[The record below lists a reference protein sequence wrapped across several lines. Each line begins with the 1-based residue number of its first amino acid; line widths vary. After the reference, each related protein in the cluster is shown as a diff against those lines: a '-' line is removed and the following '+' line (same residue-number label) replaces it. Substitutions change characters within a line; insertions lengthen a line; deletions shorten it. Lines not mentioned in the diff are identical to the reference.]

1 MIKSLVRKLSLTF
14 SSEVASWFS
23 WNSWSEKVTCN
34 SISSL
39 VVSLMISSRNYWS
52 FISYCPVPCGWKSK
66 SGPTTWF
73 IYLILDRVNLPLVSL
88 KEENQLEQP
97 LKILIYLILSYTCFM
112 SVLCFIS
119 RWITLVGGVS
129 NNCGGPGLRA
139 GGSGM
144 IGGSQKHNIIFKT
157 FRAKPCT

>member
-52 FISYCPVPCGWKSK
+52 FISYCPVPCGGESK

-97 LKILIYLILSYTCFM
+97 LKLCLIYLIYLIFTIIYLFY
-112 SVLCFIS
+112 VCFIS
-119 RWITLVGGVS
+119 RCITLVGGVS
-129 NNCGGPGLRA
+129 NNCGEPGLR
-139 GGSGM
+139 GERKDRGVP
-144 IGGSQKHNIIFKT
+144 KT
-157 FRAKPCT
+157 QYYF